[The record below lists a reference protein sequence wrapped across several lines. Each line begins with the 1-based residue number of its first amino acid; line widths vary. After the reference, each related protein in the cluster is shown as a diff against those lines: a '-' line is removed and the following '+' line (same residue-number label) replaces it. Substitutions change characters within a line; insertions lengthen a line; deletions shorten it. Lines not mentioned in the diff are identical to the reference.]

1 MRLLDALIII
11 QYNTVITTN
20 MPQIIHYKQKNNKV
34 QASCTAVCT
43 SKHQLREGY
52 FLPPATA
59 GVLLLGALLIATKW
73 NCSCGSEARKED
85 HSLIAS
91 DGDIPPTPALAA
103 VVVAVCMGVVVLVP
117 VPTGLLAPLS
127 PAGAMKGHPAPS
139 VTTTTSVVSPNTL
152 NAV

>member
-73 NCSCGSEARKED
+73 NCSCGSEARKVD
-85 HSLIAS
+85 HSVIAS
-91 DGDIPPTPALAA
+91 DGDIPPT
-103 VVVAVCMGVVVLVP
+103 VVVAVAVGDAVLVP
-117 VPTGLLAPLS
+117 VPAGLLAPLS
-127 PAGAMKGHPAPS
+127 PAGATKGQPAPS